1 PGHDK
6 GLPVQGMRR
15 TVQRDRQTAHV
26 SLLPVRR
33 RNRAMN
39 DSACDD
45 VLLVKGAHSFLL
57 VAPVSEDFP
66 LCIEASLEE
75 YIQGVH
81 AGDVVVVSAPGGG
94 PVEPA
99 LMLLALVRTYH
110 LPLLV
115 LPRIQQRS
123 RWNGSTRARAADFL
137 SGTFSR
143 SVSPLKN
150 RLGKVNNNTY
160 IVIFTKYCTAVSGGL
175 DEN

>member
-1 PGHDK
+1 
-6 GLPVQGMRR
+6 
-15 TVQRDRQTAHV
+15 
-26 SLLPVRR
+26 
-33 RNRAMN
+33 MN

-110 LPLLV
+110 LPLIV
-115 LPRIQQRS
+115 LPRNHPGSKRIPYVVSVAPEIQTSCSIVRGTHPEQHLVCSSDELAGLTIRM
-123 RWNGSTRARAADFL
+123 TRDGITIA
-137 SGTFSR
+137 
-143 SVSPLKN
+143 PLPATLTLE
-150 RLGKVNNNTY
+150 RLHPGMN
-160 IVIFTKYCTAVSGGL
+160 C
-175 DEN
+175 